1 MGITNDICS
10 ICLEDID
17 KYHIKELS
25 CGHKIHY
32 KCFLN
37 ISIRKNFWTSNIEG
51 LPDSFFF
58 F

>member
-1 MGITNDICS
+1 MEITNDICS

-37 ISIRKNFWTSNIEG
+37 IYTKEF
-51 LPDSFFF
+51 LY
-58 F
+58 